1 MSFLKTGEVD
11 IHDFISEEHIRAV
24 TKFYDAH
31 PGVTLLSPCFEA
43 LGQYPHFGGCE
54 GSWMDIGGV
63 YVIEVNLFKFLTFN
77 SFNNNRIYGYFVSIS
92 ISFYICIVKGKNH
105 IENEYAAGCAKVSG
119 GCVAYHGALQY
130 YALQTQQFKTIYLH
144 SDKRFRPF
152 VIDGV
157 AYEYHPLKFTYNV
170 VVSKDSDGNPI
181 AVTSLSQTMVDCIR
195 HIDLAGGL
203 EELLYALSS
212 ISYGQLKEKDM
223 LVCLEAY
230 DNASLWS
237 RTGYLLSLFKD
248 SIGIGDKFLS
258 TCRIKG
264 SGVKNKLSD
273 GEKDLEFV
281 PGWNMFVPKDIGN
294 MIAKGTEYGT
304 DIIY

>member
-1 MSFLKTGEVD
+1 M
-11 IHDFISEEHIRAV
+11 
-24 TKFYDAH
+24 
-31 PGVTLLSPCFEA
+31 
-43 LGQYPHFGGCE
+43 
-54 GSWMDIGGV
+54 
-63 YVIEVNLFKFLTFN
+63 
-77 SFNNNRIYGYFVSIS
+77 
-92 ISFYICIVKGKNH
+92 VKLKNH
-105 IENEYAAGCAKVSG
+105 IENEYAAGCARVSC

-130 YALQTQQFKTIYLH
+130 YALQTQQFNTIYLH

-152 VIDGV
+152 VINGV

-170 VVSKDSDGNPI
+170 VISKDPEGNPI
-181 AVTSLSQTMVDCIR
+181 AVTSLSQTVVDCIR

-203 EELLYALSS
+203 EELLYALAS

-223 LVCLEAY
+223 LICLEAY

-237 RTGYLLSLFKD
+237 RTGYLLSLFQN
-248 SIGIGDKFLS
+248 SIGVGDKFLS

-264 SGVKNKLSD
+264 SGVKNKLID

-281 PGWNMFVPKDIGN
+281 PKWNMFVPKDMGN
-294 MIAKGTEYGT
+294 IIAKGTEYGT